1 MDKASSLPT
10 TSDQLTSA
18 ERLMLLLPLISA
30 AVFGLLAFIFTGG
43 FASLLGYSG
52 NDRYIYRLLGAAT
65 FGYAVALGGGLMA
78 NSWAAV
84 RLVVIANLVF
94 GVALIYVAGR
104 AILAGGAAAI
114 IYLVLVLAL
123 ISIAISA
130 YLLYSHRTPA
140 ASPDVAQWVLIVTG
154 VATVLALVFG
164 LAPLIASGTF
174 GRLFG
179 YRVSDVPIFRAA
191 GAATL
196 GYGVMGIFQLMSR
209 NWGEFR
215 WPAVMAVVFNGMAF
229 IASAYSIYK
238 SSENSLADP
247 IGLPVLVGLASL
259 GVAIASLLALQRN
272 GK

>member
-1 MDKASSLPT
+1 MDKASSLPAP
-10 TSDQLTSA
+10 SDQLTSV

-65 FGYAVALGGGLMA
+65 
-78 NSWAAV
+78 
-84 RLVVIANLVF
+84 
-94 GVALIYVAGR
+94 
-104 AILAGGAAAI
+104 
-114 IYLVLVLAL
+114 
-123 ISIAISA
+123 
-130 YLLYSHRTPA
+130 
-140 ASPDVAQWVLIVTG
+140 
-154 VATVLALVFG
+154 
-164 LAPLIASGTF
+164 
-174 GRLFG
+174 
-179 YRVSDVPIFRAA
+179 
-191 GAATL
+191 L

-209 NWGEFR
+209 NWREFR

-229 IASAYSIYK
+229 IASAYSIYR
-238 SSENSLADP
+238 SADNSYADP